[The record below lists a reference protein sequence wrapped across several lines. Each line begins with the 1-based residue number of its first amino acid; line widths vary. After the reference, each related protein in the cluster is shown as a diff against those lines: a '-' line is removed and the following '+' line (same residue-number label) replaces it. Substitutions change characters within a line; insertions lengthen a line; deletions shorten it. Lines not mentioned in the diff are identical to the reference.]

1 MKATIL
7 VGTLKKTGLSNTAT
21 LSEFLSRRLE
31 QKGVE
36 CRTVRL
42 VDRSIPAGTYSD
54 MGEGDEW
61 PDILQEVVASDIIVV
76 ATPIWWNNHSS
87 LIQRIIER
95 LDELHDDVMA
105 GKPSPLE
112 GKVGGIVITGDSDG
126 AQTIIGNLCNFFNGI
141 GLLIPPYAALSVLWE
156 RQSKSSEP
164 AREELLQKY
173 EADYAGTADRM
184 VQQLLR
190 FASSE
195 QAARASSRDR

>member
-1 MKATIL
+1 VRATIL

-31 QKGVE
+31 QKGVQ

-42 VDRSIPAGTYSD
+42 VDRAIPAGTCSD
-54 MGEGDEW
+54 MGESDEW
-61 PDILQEVVASDIIVV
+61 PDILQEVVASDIIIV

-105 GKPSPLE
+105 GKASPLE

-126 AQTIIGNLCNFFNGI
+126 AQTIIGALCNFFNGI
-141 GLLIPPYAALSVLWE
+141 GLLIPPYATLSVLWE
-156 RQSKSSEP
+156 RQSKGSEP
-164 AREELLQKY
+164 SKEELIRKY

-184 VQQLLR
+184 VRELLR
-190 FASSE
+190 FASIE
-195 QAARASSRDR
+195 RAVPEPPRDT